1 MSIPDLAATFCENI
15 ARDDSHGYD
24 QIRRNGP
31 DYDCSSLI
39 ITAYQA
45 AGVPLTCTYT
55 GNMRRDMLSHGFIE
69 IAPSQTLKRGDVLLN
84 EARHTAMY
92 IGNGQIVQASI
103 NEKGSTT
110 GGTTGD
116 QTGREIAISNYY
128 VPSYGWDCILRY
140 EGEEPVTADE
150 NTELPMLANGSKGGA
165 VKALQV
171 LLINK
176 WKISCGVWGAD
187 GDFGNGT
194 KSAVILF
201 QTEQGLAADGVVGPI
216 TWGRLV
222 NAS

>member
-24 QIRRNGP
+24 QLHRNGP
-31 DYDCSSLI
+31 DFDCSSLV

-69 IAPSQTLKRGDVLLN
+69 IMPSCGLQRGDVLLN

-103 NEKGSTT
+103 NEKGTTT
-110 GGTTGD
+110 GGQTGD
-116 QTGREIAISNYY
+116 QTGREIAICNYY
-128 VPSYGWDCILRY
+128 IPSYGWDCVLRY
-140 EGEEPVTADE
+140 EGEEPATANE
-150 NTELPMLANGSKGGA
+150 NTDLPMLATGSKGGA

-176 WKISCGVWGAD
+176 WGISCGLAGAD
-187 GDFGNGT
+187 ADFGQAT
-194 KSAVILF
+194 KKAVIQF
-201 QTEQGLAADGVVGPI
+201 QTSQGLDADGVVGPI

-222 NAS
+222 NAT